1 MKSLIIIASLATLA
15 GCANQQYAGYGTPS
29 DPRQWRT
36 VSVTN
41 VDLPPGAPR
50 PDNYTS
56 VPVDPATYGNTV
68 TYRSGGYAPSY
79 SYAPSYGYAPPV
91 VVTQPYYNQPQISL
105 GLGFGIGRHG
115 WLGIN
120 QSWGGYPGVYAPYSY
135 WPHRS
140 FYRPHYYRPAPRFV
154 VPRHHHGPRHDGGR
168 RHDGRRGH
176 R

>member
-15 GCANQQYAGYGTPS
+15 GCATDRYAGYGQPS

-41 VDLPPGAPR
+41 VDLPPDAPR

-56 VPVDPATYGNTV
+56 VPVDPATYGNSV
-68 TYRSGGYAPSY
+68 TYRSGGYAPVY
-79 SYAPSYGYAPPV
+79 SYGSGVYAPPV

-115 WLGIN
+115 WLGLN
-120 QSWGGYPGVYAPYSY
+120 QTWGGYPHVYAPYSF
-135 WPHRS
+135 WP
-140 FYRPHYYRPAPRFV
+140 YRPYYRPVPRYV
-154 VPRHHHGPRHDGGR
+154 VPRHHSPRHHFP
-168 RHDGRRGH
+168 RHRDGRR
-176 R
+176 